1 MYPPQQAYDLPS
13 PGRGPAHDDYADV
26 SLKDRFARQQDRHRG
41 LSQDYEQPEVAV
53 AACVACV
60 PTMRMQPD
68 VWNVCSYD
76 FHAQGRNQA
85 DMRKVSIAWHGVPQ
99 CITVYH
105 SVSACVTVCQR
116 VSQRMHVCGRLIR
129 WSCEADIHATAGSW
143 CTTCKHTSKG
153 HGLPT
158 ATSTVTP
165 SLPPQGGLCA
175 CQQTLLLAHCLLDE
189 DDQDHGLNA
198 SQQRQQ
204 LFDCLPNRR
213 LLQASSV
220 TSKHPNILETPAL
233 HGAARA

>member
-1 MYPPQQAYDLPS
+1 VYPPQQAYDLPS

-105 SVSACVTVCQR
+105 SVSACVTVWQR
-116 VSQRMHVCGRLIR
+116 VSTCVTVYRVSGRVIR
-129 WSCEADIHATAGSW
+129 WSCEMDTRETAGSW

-153 HGLPT
+153 HGLPAVT
-158 ATSTVTP
+158 TTVTP
-165 SLPPQGGLCA
+165 PRPPQGGLCA
-175 CQQTLLLAHCLLDE
+175 CQ
-189 DDQDHGLNA
+189 
-198 SQQRQQ
+198 
-204 LFDCLPNRR
+204 
-213 LLQASSV
+213 
-220 TSKHPNILETPAL
+220 
-233 HGAARA
+233 